1 MSAPILAHLLAEQ
14 MLVLFAILALGS
26 WLGHLSIRRF
36 SLGPAGVFFVALLF
50 GHFGLTVPRAIMD
63 LGLLLFVYAVGLQA
77 GPSFFRTFRKQGSRF
92 VVIAAVAVLAAG
104 LATVAVARLLRLPAP
119 LAVGL
124 FTGAVTNTPALA
136 AAIDAVAQVMP
147 SGADLVAVG
156 YGVAYPFSIIGV
168 TLFVQ
173 VLPRLLRRS
182 VPEAEAQWLE
192 QQSREQP
199 ALLVKRFRVTNPN
212 FEGMRLA
219 DVNAHRISL
228 ANISRVCHQDQEVAG
243 TPGVILHLG
252 DVVTAVGSA
261 EELEKMR
268 LLLGE
273 ETAAP
278 SPAPTHVAPADMEVT
293 EKALAGKRLV
303 DLHVSE
309 QYGVV
314 ITRIRRQG
322 LEITPFGSSTLE
334 MGDSLRVVGERSA
347 VEEFGK
353 LVGGDQRKADE
364 TSMVPFLMGLLLG
377 ILLGSIPFRFPNGMV
392 VKLGIAGGAFVV
404 SLLVGHF
411 GRIGPFR
418 LYVPA
423 AARNLARELGLM
435 LFLAGAGAFAGAQ
448 LAEVVQ
454 QQGVQLF
461 AAGAVITV
469 VAVAAALLLTDR
481 VYRLNLL
488 ASMGLLTGCM
498 TNPPALDAAGAQ
510 TRTDLPT
517 ISYASIYPVVLIF
530 KILLAQ
536 ILVEILR
543 QF

>member
-1 MSAPILAHLLAEQ
+1 MSNLLAEQ

-26 WLGHLSIRRF
+26 WLGHLSIKRF

-77 GPSFFRTFRKQGSRF
+77 GPSFFRTFRRQGGRF
-92 VVIAAVAVLAAG
+92 VAIAATAVLTAG
-104 LATVAVARLLRLPAP
+104 LTTVAVAQVLRLPP
-119 LAVGL
+119 SLAAGL

-136 AAIDAVAQVMP
+136 AAIDAVARVMP
-147 SGADLVAVG
+147 ANADLVAVG

-173 VLPRLLRRS
+173 LMPRLLHRS

-192 QQSREQP
+192 QQRREQP
-199 ALLVKRFRVTNPN
+199 ALQVKHFRITNPN

-219 DVNAHRISL
+219 DMNPHRMTR
-228 ANISRVCHQDQEVAG
+228 ANISRVRHNDQEVAG
-243 TPGVILHLG
+243 TPEVTLHVG
-252 DVVTAVGSA
+252 DVVTAVGP
-261 EELEKMR
+261 EDELQKMR
-268 LLLGE
+268 LLLGD
-273 ETAAP
+273 ETSAP
-278 SPAPTHVAPADMEVT
+278 AEACTNLVPADMEVT
-293 EKALAGKRLV
+293 EKALAGTRLV

-322 LEITPFGSSTLE
+322 LEITPVGSSTLE
-334 MGDSLRVVGERSA
+334 MGDSLRVVGERDA
-347 VEEFGK
+347 VEDFGK
-353 LVGGDQRKADE
+353 IIGGDQRKADE
-364 TSMVPFLMGLLLG
+364 TNMVPFLMGLLLG
-377 ILLGSIPFRFPNGMV
+377 ILLGIIPFRLPNGMV
-392 VKLGIAGGAFVV
+392 VKLGIAGGAFLV

-435 LFLAGAGAFAGAQ
+435 LFLAGAGAIAGAQ
-448 LAEVVQ
+448 LAVVVE
-454 QQGVQLF
+454 QQGFQLF
-461 AAGAVITV
+461 LAGALITILTV
-469 VAVAAALLLTDR
+469 LVTLLLMER

-488 ASMGLLTGCM
+488 ATMGLLTGCM

-510 TRTDLPT
+510 TDTDLPT
-517 ISYASIYPVVLIF
+517 VSYASIYPVVLIF

-536 ILVEILR
+536 ILVEVLR
-543 QF
+543 LL

>member
-1 MSAPILAHLLAEQ
+1 MSNLLAEQ

-26 WLGHLSIRRF
+26 WLGHLSIKRF

-77 GPSFFRTFRKQGSRF
+77 GPSFFRTFRRQGGRF
-92 VVIAAVAVLAAG
+92 VAIAATAVLTAG
-104 LATVAVARLLRLPAP
+104 LTTVAVAQVLRLPP
-119 LAVGL
+119 SLAAGL

-136 AAIDAVAQVMP
+136 AAIDAVARVMP
-147 SGADLVAVG
+147 ANADLVAVG

-173 VLPRLLRRS
+173 LMPRLLHRS

-192 QQSREQP
+192 QQRREQP
-199 ALLVKRFRVTNPN
+199 ALQVKHFRITNPN

-219 DVNAHRISL
+219 DMNPHRMTR
-228 ANISRVCHQDQEVAG
+228 ANISRVRHNDQEVAG
-243 TPGVILHLG
+243 TPEVTLHVG
-252 DVVTAVGSA
+252 DVVTAVGP
-261 EELEKMR
+261 EDELQKMR
-268 LLLGE
+268 LLLGD
-273 ETAAP
+273 ETSAP
-278 SPAPTHVAPADMEVT
+278 AEACTNLVPADMEVT
-293 EKALAGKRLV
+293 EKALAGTRLV

-322 LEITPFGSSTLE
+322 LEITPVGSSTLE
-334 MGDSLRVVGERSA
+334 MGDSLRVVGERDA
-347 VEEFGK
+347 VEDFGK
-353 LVGGDQRKADE
+353 IVGGDQRKADE
-364 TSMVPFLMGLLLG
+364 TNMVPFLMGLLLG
-377 ILLGSIPFRFPNGMV
+377 ILLGIIPFQLPNGMV
-392 VKLGIAGGAFVV
+392 VKLGIAGGAFLV

-435 LFLAGAGAFAGAQ
+435 LFLAGAGAIAGAQ
-448 LAEVVQ
+448 LAVVVQ
-454 QQGVQLF
+454 EQGFQLF
-461 AAGAVITV
+461 LAGALITILTV
-469 VAVAAALLLTDR
+469 LVTLLLMDR

-498 TNPPALDAAGAQ
+498 TNPPALDAASAQ

-517 ISYASIYPVVLIF
+517 VSYASIYPVVLIF

-536 ILVEILR
+536 ILVEVLR
-543 QF
+543 LL

>member
-1 MSAPILAHLLAEQ
+1 MSNLLAEQ

-26 WLGHLSIRRF
+26 WLGHLSVKRF
-36 SLGPAGVFFVALLF
+36 SLGSAGVFFVALLF

-77 GPSFFRTFRKQGSRF
+77 GPSFFRTFRRQGGQF
-92 VVIAAVAVLAAG
+92 VAIAAVAVLTAG
-104 LATVAVARLLRLPAP
+104 LTTVAVAQMLRLPPA
-119 LAVGL
+119 LAAGL

-136 AAIDAVAQVMP
+136 AAIDAVARVMP
-147 SGADLVAVG
+147 ANADLVAVG
-156 YGVAYPFSIIGV
+156 YGIAYPFSIIGV

-173 VLPRLLRRS
+173 LMPRLLHRS

-192 QQSREQP
+192 QQRREQP
-199 ALLVKRFRVTNPN
+199 ALQVKHFRITNPN

-219 DVNAHRISL
+219 DMNPHRMTR
-228 ANISRVCHQDQEVAG
+228 ANISRVRHNDQEVAG
-243 TPGVILHLG
+243 TPEVTLHVG
-252 DVVTAVGSA
+252 DVVTAVGP
-261 EELEKMR
+261 EDELQKMR
-268 LLLGE
+268 LLLGD
-273 ETAAP
+273 ETSAP
-278 SPAPTHVAPADMEVT
+278 AEACTNLVPADMEVT
-293 EKALAGKRLV
+293 EKALAGTRLV

-322 LEITPFGSSTLE
+322 LEITPVGSSTLE
-334 MGDSLRVVGERSA
+334 MGDSLRVVGERDA
-347 VEEFGK
+347 VEDFGK
-353 LVGGDQRKADE
+353 IIGGDQRKADE
-364 TSMVPFLMGLLLG
+364 TNMVPFLMGLLLG
-377 ILLGSIPFRFPNGMV
+377 ILLGIIPFRLPNGMV
-392 VKLGIAGGAFVV
+392 VKLGIAGGAFLV

-435 LFLAGAGAFAGAQ
+435 LFLAGAGAIAGAQ
-448 LAEVVQ
+448 LAVVVQ
-454 QQGVQLF
+454 EQGFQLF
-461 AAGAVITV
+461 LAGALITILTV
-469 VAVAAALLLTDR
+469 LVTLLLMDR

-498 TNPPALDAAGAQ
+498 TNPPALDAASAQ

-517 ISYASIYPVVLIF
+517 VSYASIYPVVLIF

-536 ILVEILR
+536 ILVEVLR
-543 QF
+543 LL